1 MPNFCSFQ
9 VCLKV
14 ITLISLPVK
23 PSFRLLDFGVLEKDS
38 ARMRS
43 LLSMGAMLLGYNF
56 QRRPNSRALATAGP
70 VLTIGL

>member
-9 VCLKV
+9 VCLKM
-14 ITLISLPVK
+14 ITLPVQ
-23 PSFRLLDFGVLEKDS
+23 PFFRLLDFSVLEKDS

-43 LLSMGAMLLGYNF
+43 LLSMHAMLLGYNF
-56 QRRPNSRALATAGP
+56 QRRPNSRVLATAGS